1 MPIVRHSSLKRKAL
15 ARAVALALPAIVPQL
30 GHAQDAP
37 SQARDVEEVVVTGSR
52 IVRRDYDA
60 NSPLQTVDEAA
71 FESQSS
77 IALETALND
86 LPQFVPAAQG
96 MTQLQDQSQLTD
108 NFTTLTAGA
117 STISLRGL
125 GANRNLVLI
134 DGYRAVPVNATMA
147 VDLNSIPAAAIQRVE
162 VITGGASSVYGAD
175 AVAGVVNFI
184 LKDDFEGI
192 DFDLHYG
199 NMQNGEGPETRAS
212 VLFGVNGGD
221 GRGNIMLGLEA
232 AKREPIHADDTDFY
246 HNSLRDGTVE
256 GTELIYTGPY
266 WQMEANNLPTGA
278 AIDNI
283 FSAPG
288 AAGVV
293 FRNPATGAVTSSRV
307 YWNDDGT
314 LYSGGESFNGVS
326 PGGSGPN
333 HPEGTAGAYRYNG
346 PTYTSRDNANIPGDY
361 PFRAVDAE
369 GQIQQELLHYEANIP
384 LDRNSVFGR
393 AEYDLTDTVTA
404 YAQILGVQSETRR
417 LFTQSPAV
425 AGWGM
430 TAPHGDEIYGPS
442 VTNLGADNL
451 PNTGDAG
458 ENMATRLA
466 YLSGGQFGLNCAAVG
481 GCTES
486 QAWPVSPELA
496 ALLDSRANRNAD
508 FNFNF
513 GLDFSAFGAPG
524 AHDRSI
530 YSETRTGQISF
541 GLRGDI
547 EAFDGTWDVIV
558 SEGKSKL
565 DVRLEG
571 YASLERTRTL
581 FTRSPNWGYGFFA
594 QGNSAPPGG
603 GFSGGVARCTSGMP
617 VFRNHAEISKDCLA
631 AIFSTLNHQ
640 SEMSQKFVEAN
651 VQGRLVNMPAGE
663 ARFSAGVHSR
673 ENSYYYI
680 FDPLQ
685 TQEAF
690 NDNPMGFPANNTIGE
705 TAVDEVYGELLLP
718 LLAGDSG
725 RHLNLELGYRYSDY
739 DLQGGVDT
747 YKALIDWGIT
757 ETLRFRGGKQLATRA
772 PNIAEMFQA
781 DTQSWTFASPGDPCG
796 RNSLAAYGANA
807 AVNPNFQRAIDIC
820 SARMGVAGAATF
832 YTGTQPNGGLWTP
845 FSNATGNPNVD
856 PEDAETWTAGFVWTP
871 NTGRE
876 KLDGLNLTV
885 DWYEI
890 EITNMISIEPAL
902 AVYEQCLS
910 VANNPASDPL
920 HPACLRVNRNP
931 ASGGAAPTTVSYI
944 NAAFAKV
951 AGVDL
956 TANWVTN
963 LAGGNF
969 GVNFMISQLL
979 EEKTQAT
986 AASPVYDWKGSLGP
1000 DPGTSLN
1007 NGAFDYR
1014 TFTTVNYGRA
1024 DWNLAL
1030 RWRHLPTA
1038 IDGNEAV
1045 AKATPGLVSTTTGAQ
1060 EDYDIFDL
1068 SGTWDFGDRTS
1079 LRYGIDNLFDTG
1091 AVWTGGRTAA
1101 DVSPSSGSG
1110 TTEAGFY
1117 DILGRTYYVGAN
1129 FNF

>member
-1 MPIVRHSSLKRKAL
+1 L
-15 ARAVALALPAIVPQL
+15 ARAIAAALALPAVGPQL

-37 SQARDVEEVVVTGSR
+37 QPQQQVEEVFVTGSR
-52 IVRRDYDA
+52 IVRRDYEA
-60 NSPLQTVDEAA
+60 NSPLQTVDRSA

-147 VDLNSIPAAAIQRVE
+147 VDLNSIPAAAIERVE

-184 LKDDFEGI
+184 LKRDFEGI
-192 DFDLHYG
+192 DFDVQHG

-212 VLFGVNGGD
+212 VLFGVNADD

-246 HNSLRDGTVE
+246 SNSLRDGTVE

-266 WQMEANNLPTGA
+266 WQIEAGNPPNPA
-278 AIDNI
+278 QIDAI

-293 FRNPATGAVTSSRV
+293 FRDPFAANGIAGRV

-333 HPEGTAGAYRYNG
+333 HPNGTAGAYRYNG

-369 GQIQQELLHYEANIP
+369 GQIQQELLQFEANIP
-384 LDRNSVFGR
+384 LDRTSVFGR
-393 AEYDLTDTVTA
+393 AEYDVTDKVTA
-404 YAQILGVQSETRR
+404 YAQIMAVQSETRR

-430 TAPHGDEIYGPS
+430 IAPYGSEIYAPS
-442 VTNLGADNL
+442 LNGNGTTNI
-451 PNTGDAG
+451 
-458 ENMATRLA
+458 A
-466 YLSGGQFGLNCAAVG
+466 YLPGGQYGLNCEADGVA

-486 QAWPVSPELA
+486 EAWPVSPELA
-496 ALLDSRANRNAD
+496 QLLNSRNNPNANYS
-508 FNFNF
+508 FNF

-530 YSETRTGQISF
+530 YSETRTGQVNF

-547 EAFDGTWDVIV
+547 DAFDGTWDVLIA
-558 SEGKSKL
+558 EGKSKL

-594 QGNSAPPGG
+594 QGNAQGG

-617 VFRNHAEISKDCLA
+617 VFRNHGDISEDCLA

-640 SEMSQKFVEAN
+640 SEMTQKFVEAN
-651 VQGRLVNMPAGE
+651 VQGRLVDMPAGE

-685 TQEAF
+685 TQESF
-690 NDNPMGFPANNTIGE
+690 NDNPMGFPANNTLGE
-705 TAVDEVYGELLLP
+705 TAVDEIYGELLLP
-718 LLAGDSG
+718 LLAGKTG
-725 RHLNLELGYRYSDY
+725 AEHLNVELGYRYSDY
-739 DLQGGVDT
+739 ELQGGVDT
-747 YKALIDWGIT
+747 YKMLIDWGIT
-757 ETLRFRGGKQLATRA
+757 ETFRFRGGRQLATRA

-781 DTQSWTFASPGDPCG
+781 DTQSWTFAAPGDPCG

-807 AVNPNFQRAIDIC
+807 AVNPNFQNAIDIC
-820 SARMGVAGAATF
+820 SARMGIAGAATF
-832 YTGTQPNGGLWTP
+832 YTGTQPNGNSWTP
-845 FSNATGNPNVD
+845 FSNATGNPNVN

-885 DWYEI
+885 DWYDI
-890 EITNMISIEPAL
+890 EITNMISVEPAL

-920 HPACLRVNRNP
+920 HPACLRINRNP
-931 ASGGAAPTTVSYI
+931 VSGFAAPTTVSYI

-951 AGVDL
+951 AGVDI
-956 TANWVTN
+956 TADWRTT

-969 GVNFMISQLL
+969 GVNFMISNLL

-1014 TFTTVNYGRA
+1014 TFTTVNYGRNA
-1024 DWNLAL
+1024 WNLAL
-1030 RWRHLPTA
+1030 RWRHLPEA
-1038 IDGNEAV
+1038 IDGNEVV
-1045 AKATPGLVSTTTGAQ
+1045 AGAASTLRGAE

-1068 SGTWDFGDRTS
+1068 SGSWDFSERTR
-1079 LRYGIDNLFDTG
+1079 LRFGVDNLFDTPP
-1091 AVWTGGRTAA
+1091 VWTGRRTSA
-1101 DVSPSSGSG
+1101 DLSPSTGSG

-1117 DILGRTYYVGAN
+1117 DILGRTFYVGASLT
-1129 FNF
+1129 F

>member
-1 MPIVRHSSLKRKAL
+1 MPVARKNSLEPKTL
-15 ARAVALALPAIVPQL
+15 ARAIAAALALPAVGAQI

-37 SQARDVEEVVVTGSR
+37 QPQQQVEEVFVTGSR

-60 NSPLQTVDEAA
+60 NSPLQTVDRSA

-147 VDLNSIPAAAIQRVE
+147 VDLNSIPAAAIERVE

-184 LKDDFEGI
+184 LKRDFEGI
-192 DFDLHYG
+192 DFDIQHG
-199 NMQNGEGPETRAS
+199 SMQNGEGPETRAS
-212 VLFGVNGGD
+212 VLFGVNAAD
-221 GRGNIMLGLEA
+221 GRGNIMLGIEA

-246 HNSLRDGTVE
+246 RNSLRDGTVE

-266 WQMEANNLPTGA
+266 WQIEAANPPNPA
-278 AIDNI
+278 QIDAI

-293 FRNPATGAVTSSRV
+293 FRDPLAANGVAGRV

-333 HPEGTAGAYRYNG
+333 HPNGTAGAYRYNG

-361 PFRAVDAE
+361 PFRAIDAE
-369 GQIQQELLHYEANIP
+369 GQIQQELLQFEANIP
-384 LDRNSVFGR
+384 LDRTSVFGR
-393 AEYDLTDTVTA
+393 AEYDVTDNVTA
-404 YAQILGVQSETRR
+404 YAQIMAVQSETRR

-430 TAPHGDEIYGPS
+430 TAPYGSEIYAPS
-442 VTNLGADNL
+442 LNSNGTTNI
-451 PNTGDAG
+451 
-458 ENMATRLA
+458 A
-466 YLSGGQFGLNCAAVG
+466 YLPGGQFGLNCEADGVA

-486 QAWPVSPELA
+486 EAWPVSPELA
-496 ALLDSRANRNAD
+496 QLLNSRSNPNANY
-508 FNFNF
+508 NFNF

-530 YSETRTGQISF
+530 YSETRTGQVSF

-547 EAFDGTWDVIV
+547 EAFDGTWDVLV
-558 SEGKSKL
+558 AEGKSKL

-617 VFRNHAEISKDCLA
+617 VFRNHGDVSEDCLK

-640 SEMSQKFVEAN
+640 SEMTQKFVEAN
-651 VQGRLVNMPAGE
+651 VQGRLVDMPAGE
-663 ARFSAGVHSR
+663 ARFSAGVHTR

-685 TQEAF
+685 TQESF

-705 TAVDEVYGELLLP
+705 TAVDEIYGELLLP
-718 LLAGDSG
+718 LLAGKPG
-725 RHLNLELGYRYSDY
+725 VEHLNIELGYRYSDY
-739 DLQGGVDT
+739 ELQGGVDT
-747 YKALIDWGIT
+747 YKMLVDWGIT
-757 ETLRFRGGKQLATRA
+757 ETFRFRGGRQLATRA

-781 DTQSWTFASPGDPCG
+781 DTQSWTFAAPGDPCG

-807 AVNPNFQRAIDIC
+807 ARNPNFQQAIDIC
-820 SARMGVAGAATF
+820 SARMGTAGAATF
-832 YTGTQPNGGLWTP
+832 YTGTQPNGNSWTP
-845 FSNATGNPNVD
+845 FSNATGNPNVN

-871 NTGRE
+871 STGRE
-876 KLDGLNLTV
+876 MLDGLNLTV
-885 DWYEI
+885 DWYDI
-890 EITNMISIEPAL
+890 EITNMISVEPAL

-910 VANNPASDPL
+910 TANNPTSDPL
-920 HPACLRVNRNP
+920 HPACLRINRNP
-931 ASGGAAPTTVSYI
+931 VSGFAAPTTVSYI

-951 AGVDL
+951 AGVDV
-956 TANWVTN
+956 TADWRTT

-969 GVNFMISQLL
+969 GVNFMISNLL

-1014 TFTTVNYGRA
+1014 TFTTVNYGRNA
-1024 DWNLAL
+1024 WNLAL
-1030 RWRHLPTA
+1030 RWRHLPEA
-1038 IDGNEAV
+1038 IDGNEVV
-1045 AKATPGLVSTTTGAQ
+1045 AGAASTLRGAE

-1068 SGTWDFGDRTS
+1068 SGSWEFSERTR
-1079 LRYGIDNLFDTG
+1079 LRYGIDNLFDTP
-1091 AVWTGGRTAA
+1091 AVWTGRRTSA
-1101 DVSPSSGSG
+1101 DLSPSTGSG

-1117 DILGRTYYVGAN
+1117 DILGRTFYVGASLA
-1129 FNF
+1129 F